1 MKTTPDNLEQFF
13 FFLAFTKAENESE
26 LNYKDPF
33 ITKEQRKRDEL
44 ITELLEEYVLFYKS
58 KVKHSKI
65 CRYIILIP
73 CVIIILAFSSLLAF
87 LSWNVMDMNTPLR
100 IQEVVAFITACV
112 SFISLIISLLTI
124 ITKYFFP
131 ENDERYITTIVE
143 SIQKNDLE
151 NKRENARNNK
161 ENAPE

>member
-1 MKTTPDNLEQFF
+1 MTCTIYI
-13 FFLAFTKAENESE
+13 LAP
-26 LNYKDPF
+26 DPF

-58 KVKHSKI
+58 KVKHSRI

-131 ENDERYITTIVE
+131 ENDEQYITTIVE

>member
-13 FFLAFTKAENESE
+13 REIAFTKVENESE

-73 CVIIILAFSSLLAF
+73 CVIIILAFSS
-87 LSWNVMDMNTPLR
+87 
-100 IQEVVAFITACV
+100 
-112 SFISLIISLLTI
+112 
-124 ITKYFFP
+124 
-131 ENDERYITTIVE
+131 
-143 SIQKNDLE
+143 QKNDLE